1 MKVGICVQFRK
12 DLDMA
17 EEFRKAAAEGF
28 DNCQLLSWDPE
39 TWTDENAALIL
50 RCVEES
56 GVRISGFWCGWE
68 GPKVWNSYE
77 GQETLGLVPPAY
89 REMRVRNLCDGAD
102 FAKKIGVTDVI
113 THMGFIPEYPN
124 DPRYKG
130 FCDAVRTVAEHCAS
144 NGQWLLFESGQET
157 PTTMLRSFEDI
168 GCPNLGVNLDT
179 ANVILYGRA
188 NPVDALDVI
197 GRYVRNLHM
206 KDGLYP
212 VNGHDLGQEVP
223 IGQGKVDFVKLIARL
238 GELGYDGPLTI
249 EREIT
254 GPQQTADIR
263 AAKKY
268 LEAIL
273 NA

>member
-1 MKVGICVQFRK
+1 MKVGICIQFRK
-12 DLDMA
+12 DLDMK

-28 DNCQLLSWDPE
+28 HNCQLLSWDPE

-50 RCVEES
+50 RCEEES

-89 REMRVRNLCDGAD
+89 RKMRVRNLCDGAD

-130 FCDAVRTVAEHCAS
+130 FCDAVRTVARHCAA

-168 GCPNLGVNLDT
+168 GCANLGVNLDT

-197 GRYVRNLHM
+197 GQYVRNLHM

-212 VNGHDLGQEVP
+212 VNGHDLGREVP

-238 GELGYDGPLTI
+238 RELGYDGPLTI
-249 EREIT
+249 EREIS